1 MKTLFKIII
10 AFLMVS
16 KVFSA
21 ELKIEVFG
29 SDNYFKYDVS
39 ETQKFFVWSNNAVF
53 LTDIGINGSV
63 ECKGI
68 LEIIDSISSSN
79 IMCKWTETNGDN
91 FYAQFFVNRGSV
103 DQDATVQKFEFL
115 SGEGRWEEMVG
126 QKCLGAYTPLI
137 ENKFMWQGKCEMP
150 DKTFE
155 RVKNYKKPE

>member
-1 MKTLFKIII
+1 MKILFITVITFFMI
-10 AFLMVS
+10 CR
-16 KVFSA
+16 VFAA

-39 ETQKFFVWSNNAVF
+39 ESQKFFVWSNNAVF

-68 LEIIDSISSSN
+68 LEIINSISSSN